1 MRVPGFAGEVLAKLG
16 VVVTNIAPGELYTAL
31 ERGTIDALEWV
42 GPSLDLNMGF
52 QKIAPYYY
60 TGWHEP
66 ATELQF
72 MVNKEAFDSLPAHLQ
87 EILTIAMQYA
97 AYDMYAR
104 SYHDSAVNW
113 ASIEEEYPEVEVRT
127 FSPEIIAA
135 MKQANEELRLKHRY
149 LDLRRA
155 EMLGVT
161 EIHVT
166 ITHTDVTAMVMAVAT
181 GAH

>member
-1 MRVPGFAGEVLAKLG
+1 MVTGTFALLTGIHPDEVDDWYLG
-16 VVVTNIAPGELYTAL
+16 IY
-31 ERGTIDALEWV
+31 IDALEWV

-72 MVNKEAFDSLPAHLQ
+72 MVNKAAFDSLPAHFQ

-104 SYHDSAVNW
+104 SYHESAVNW
-113 ASIEEEYPEVEVRT
+113 ASIEKEYPEVKIRT

-135 MKQANEELRLKHRY
+135 MKQFNQELLEESAELQSWFEEEKAFDDEQVIQKEFDKIKIVDI
-149 LDLRRA
+149 LDDSPF
-155 EMLGVT
+155 GFF
-161 EIHVT
+161 
-166 ITHTDVTAMVMAVAT
+166 
-181 GAH
+181 